1 MEITE
6 LIENFLPSMSKG
18 HKAIA
23 NYILES
29 YDKAAYMTA
38 ARLGEVV
45 GVSEST
51 VVRFTTELG
60 YEGYPEFQRALKEEL
75 KSKLTSVQRLD
86 FAEQFSDE
94 GDAVSGIMSQD
105 IQNLKDTLASIDE
118 AEFKKAVNSILNA
131 GKIYIMGI
139 RASAPLSEFM
149 HFYLTV
155 LFDDVVLVRS
165 TCTNELFEQ
174 ILPIGKGD
182 VMIGISYPRY
192 SARTINCMKYARQN
206 GATTIAITDRDGTA
220 MTEHSDIK
228 LLAKSSMAS
237 FVDSLTAP
245 LSLINALLRHIDVLY
260 LFCGHQS
267 CIDSENSQTHTG
279 ILLVVDSL
287 CQSFGRNQLVI
298 EQKCSEELCK
308 HLTVSFRS
316 FHCISDY
323 FFYLCIVDGLLNKVI
338 GAEDDSLLQM
348 ALCSDGG
355 SHNYLS
361 AAVKLF
367 NSLESVDTGELGH
380 NYIHKN
386 EIGLYV
392 LIFSDC
398 FLTIGSLGYINDTQR
413 REEHSHLLACKHRI
427 VADKYFDILEIH
439 YLIPP

>member
-6 LIENFLPSMSKG
+6 LIENSQPSMSKG

-139 RASAPLSEFM
+139 RASAL
-149 HFYLTV
+149 
-155 LFDDVVLVRS
+155 VLVRS

-245 LSLINALLRHIDVLY
+245 LSLINALLVTLGMHRKEHI
-260 LFCGHQS
+260 
-267 CIDSENSQTHTG
+267 
-279 ILLVVDSL
+279 
-287 CQSFGRNQLVI
+287 
-298 EQKCSEELCK
+298 K
-308 HLTVSFRS
+308 RS
-316 FHCISDY
+316 F
-323 FFYLCIVDGLLNKVI
+323 
-338 GAEDDSLLQM
+338 E
-348 ALCSDGG
+348 
-355 SHNYLS
+355 
-361 AAVKLF
+361 
-367 NSLESVDTGELGH
+367 SLETLWDQYRVYETGRDRNSGE
-380 NYIHKN
+380 
-386 EIGLYV
+386 EIL
-392 LIFSDC
+392 
-398 FLTIGSLGYINDTQR
+398 
-413 REEHSHLLACKHRI
+413 
-427 VADKYFDILEIH
+427 
-439 YLIPP
+439 